1 MGLGYI
7 PMSNKPLEL
16 QLSEAQDSYKVM
28 CDRVNEL
35 EQDVADMDKENN
47 RLLQENDKLRGLTVK
62 LAREGFDE
70 GYKAGLERA
79 AEQLAEAQ
87 AENQRLRNE
96 LSDLYV
102 RVPLDEGGNTDTPV
116 QFVGVYVT
124 RWGSAL
130 PTDAFVEWED
140 RQGEG

>member
-1 MGLGYI
+1 MDENSNPEWKQMLRGSSSGRKALEYI
-7 PMSNKPLEL
+7 
-16 QLSEAQDSYKVM
+16 DG
-28 CDRVNEL
+28 L
-35 EQDVADMDKENN
+35 EQ
-47 RLLQENDKLRGLTVK
+47 
-62 LAREGFDE
+62 
-70 GYKAGLERA
+70 
-79 AEQLAEAQ
+79 QLAEAQ

-124 RWGSAL
+124 RWGSAQ